1 MPQLLK
7 EYHLVALS
15 EQQLNEAVSLKPGQP
30 LVFRRILLQRADA
43 KNRNGRI
50 YPKSVLE
57 PVIAQY
63 NEEFVKTRRA
73 LGALDHENNMVLELK
88 TASHLI
94 TEMHWEGNELYGDV
108 EILDTPFGL
117 ILKELALKRI
127 PFGISS
133 RANGSVEETNEAI
146 IVQDDLQL
154 LCFDA
159 VSYESTVGSTLA
171 LHEGF
176 NPNINKYEKVDELM
190 YNIICANSTICEC
203 KITSR

>member
-1 MPQLLK
+1 MTQLLK
-7 EYHLVALS
+7 EYYPVSLS
-15 EQQLNEAVSLKPGQP
+15 ESQLNEAVSLKPGQP

-73 LGALDHENNMVLELK
+73 LGELDHTNQMILELK
-88 TASHLI
+88 NACLLV
-94 TEMHWEGNELYGDV
+94 TEMHWEGEELYGDV
-108 EILDTPFGL
+108 EILDTPSGL

-146 IVQDDLQL
+146 IVQDDLQF

-159 VSYESTVGSTLA
+159 VSFESTIGSTLA

-176 NPNINKYEKVDELM
+176 NSNTNKYEKVDSLITS
-190 YNIICANSTICEC
+190 IICANSNFCEC